1 LISEIKKNAFFF
13 FLAKNI
19 ARIKPAVDTDGPARV
34 PEDAAEHDSR
44 AETDGHPVDQDFL
57 L

>member
-1 LISEIKKNAFFF
+1 MKFKKCFFF

-19 ARIKPAVDTDGPARV
+19 ARIEPAVDTDGPARV